1 MNDLKFNYKYK
12 VELVNNISKLDEIE
26 HMHIYR
32 MIKEDTDKFTQNKN
46 GLFINLSNISDKKLF
61 EIKEYVD
68 LNIKNNQE
76 KEKEMLKNVYK
87 NEEESENK
95 EEINN
100 DDDDNDD
107 NNEEMLYEEELLER
121 DDEEYSKEQE
131 LNTKIIEKMHS
142 QTLNIIDD
150 KKENEEP
157 DYIKKMKFVGIRAKI
172 LKNSRDNKSVSSFFK
187 TTTKDLELEKID
199 D

>member
-1 MNDLKFNYKYK
+1 MYMNDLKFNYKYK

-68 LNIKNNQE
+68 LNIKKNEE

-87 NEEESENK
+87 NEEESEKK
-95 EEINN
+95 EEIN
-100 DDDDNDD
+100 NDD

-172 LKNSRDNKSVSSFFK
+172 LKNSRDNKLISSFFK

>member
-1 MNDLKFNYKYK
+1 MYMNDLKFNYKYK

-68 LNIKNNQE
+68 LNIKKNKE

-95 EEINN
+95 EEIN
-100 DDDDNDD
+100 NDD

>member
-1 MNDLKFNYKYK
+1 MYMNDLKFNYKYK

-46 GLFINLSNISDKKLF
+46 GIFVNLSNVTDKKLF

-68 LNIKNNQE
+68 LNIKKNQE

-87 NEEESENK
+87 NEEENEEESEKK
-95 EEINN
+95 EEIN
-100 DDDDNDD
+100 DNC
-107 NNEEMLYEEELLER
+107 EEMLYEEELLER

-142 QTLNIIDD
+142 QTLNIIDE
-150 KKENEEP
+150 KKENEEN

-172 LKNSRDNKSVSSFFK
+172 LKNSRDNKSVSAFFK

>member
-1 MNDLKFNYKYK
+1 MYMNDLKFNYKYK

-68 LNIKNNQE
+68 LNIKKNEE

-87 NEEESENK
+87 NEEESEKK
-95 EEINN
+95 EEIN
-100 DDDDNDD
+100 NDD

-142 QTLNIIDD
+142 QTLNTIDD

-172 LKNSRDNKSVSSFFK
+172 LKNSRDNKLISSFFK